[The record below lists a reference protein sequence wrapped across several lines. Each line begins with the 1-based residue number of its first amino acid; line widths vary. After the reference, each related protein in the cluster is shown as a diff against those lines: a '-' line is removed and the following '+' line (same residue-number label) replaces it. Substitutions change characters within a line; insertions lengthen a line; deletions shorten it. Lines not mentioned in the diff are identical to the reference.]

1 MDDLKE
7 RILAVIKTPQL
18 MPLATVTEDGNPW
31 VRYVMGFGADDLSIR
46 FVTSLQTRKVAQ
58 IKSNPEVH
66 LTCGASSSSLQETER
81 YLQISG
87 KAEITT
93 DETERNLYWNDN
105 LKAYF
110 SGPDDPAYCVVI
122 VKPYRIEY
130 STLTEMVPQVWES
143 DRIMN

>member
-1 MDDLKE
+1 MDELKE
-7 RILAVIKTPQL
+7 KILAAIKIPQL
-18 MPLATVTEDGNPW
+18 MPLATVTEDGKPW
-31 VRYVMGFGADDLSIR
+31 VRYVMGSGADDLTIR

-58 IKSNPEVH
+58 MKNNPEVH
-66 LTCGASSSSLQETER
+66 LTCGATSSSLQETEH

-87 KAEITT
+87 KAEVTT
-93 DETERNLYWNDN
+93 DEAERNLCWNDH

-130 STLTEMVPQVWES
+130 CTMTEMVPKVWEA
-143 DRIMN
+143 N